1 MASDGADSFSPRAAL
16 IAAANAV
23 VAEVGSESYA
33 TAFGAP
39 LERSSAGAVVI
50 ETLTL
55 CPAKVGHQLE
65 SIVLVNAQI

>member
-33 TAFGAP
+33 TASGA
-39 LERSSAGAVVI
+39 LVERSSAGGAVI

-55 CPAKVGHQLE
+55 CPAKVEYQLE
-65 SIVLVNAQI
+65 PIRLVNAEI

>member
-1 MASDGADSFSPRAAL
+1 MDSFSPRVAL

-33 TAFGAP
+33 TASGV
-39 LERSSAGAVVI
+39 LVERFSAGAAVI

-55 CPAKVGHQLE
+55 CPAKMEYQLE
-65 SIVLVNAQI
+65 ASRLVNAQI